1 MYHKTYICIY
11 HICIYIYVSSNFL
24 YYRPNSDWSLQ
35 INLTYINYNLQSVLV
50 TSKYLLS
57 LV

>member
-1 MYHKTYICIY
+1 MYHKNIYMYISY
-11 HICIYIYVSSNFL
+11 MYIYVSSNFL